1 MPANTHTH
9 TPSPSASVFRTADT
23 DVDWNATQQSVSALS
38 RCCNDGEG
46 EERGQ
51 AWLCTGEDTAVW
63 RQCPKSHTTL
73 TESRR
78 GWERRAHAEAY
89 ATRRPALREGQF
101 AIIKKIQQNKKIS
114 VPASWQSAVMP
125 TVWEVLTRPP
135 WDLTVKVVMRSG
147 GIISWK

>member
-1 MPANTHTH
+1 MPANTH

-38 RCCNDGEG
+38 RCCNDGES

-78 GWERRAHAEAY
+78 DWERRAHAEAY

-101 AIIKKIQQNKKIS
+101 AIIKKIQQNKKYLS
-114 VPASWQSAVMP
+114 PLLDNLQSCRQFGRFWHIRLE
-125 TVWEVLTRPP
+125 TLLSKLSWEVEE
-135 WDLTVKVVMRSG
+135 
-147 GIISWK
+147 